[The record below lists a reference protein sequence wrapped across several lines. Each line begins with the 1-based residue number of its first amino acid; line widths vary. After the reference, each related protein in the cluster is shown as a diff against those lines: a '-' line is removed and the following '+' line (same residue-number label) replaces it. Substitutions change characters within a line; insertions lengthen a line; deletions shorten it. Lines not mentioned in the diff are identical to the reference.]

1 MKVEEDTAVAVG
13 SVDDVKVGD
22 GKEVDNI
29 EVDDGED
36 ADIELDDG
44 NNGTEVCVDVIV
56 DAVVVENDDDD
67 VETEGEYANVEAGE
81 DDCVGTSC
89 VHSVPEHIPFD
100 KYPDEDSDSVEVLK
114 EIEVDVADEA
124 EVILTLA
131 VEEV

>member
-13 SVDDVKVGD
+13 SVDDVKAGD
-22 GKEVDNI
+22 GKEVDNN

-36 ADIELDDG
+36 ADIELNDG
-44 NNGTEVCVDVIV
+44 NNGTEVCVDVSV
-56 DAVVVENDDDD
+56 DAGVVENDDDD

-100 KYPDEDSDSVEVLK
+100 
-114 EIEVDVADEA
+114 
-124 EVILTLA
+124 
-131 VEEV
+131 